1 MNADELLAQEEDA
14 YCLMEA
20 AVLLDQARNNEGGGG
35 EAAME
40 VALNNN
46 LELWIAIRAAI
57 SQPVNRFSGEVKENL
72 IRLSKYVVST
82 TARSQGNA
90 VTAQALA
97 TLINI
102 NLQISEGLLEGGEK
116 TD

>member
-1 MNADELLAQEEDA
+1 MTADDLLAQEEDA
-14 YCLMEA
+14 YSLMQA
-20 AVLLDQARNNEGGGG
+20 AVLLDQARNCKEGSE
-35 EAAME
+35 EATLEA
-40 VALNNN
+40 ALNNN

-57 SQPVNRFSGEVKENL
+57 SQPANRFPDTVKENL
-72 IRLSKYVVST
+72 VRLSKYVVST
-82 TARSQGNA
+82 TRIHGSAINEH
-90 VTAQALA
+90 ALA